1 MLKIIIFYINPQIEA
16 ACITINYNNI
26 EISYDHNKLGN
37 ITTKTLIYK
46 THTHI
51 LCVIFV
57 FNYNNIQGVIRQLY

>member
-37 ITTKTLIYK
+37 ITTKTLI
-46 THTHI
+46 
-51 LCVIFV
+51 
-57 FNYNNIQGVIRQLY
+57 